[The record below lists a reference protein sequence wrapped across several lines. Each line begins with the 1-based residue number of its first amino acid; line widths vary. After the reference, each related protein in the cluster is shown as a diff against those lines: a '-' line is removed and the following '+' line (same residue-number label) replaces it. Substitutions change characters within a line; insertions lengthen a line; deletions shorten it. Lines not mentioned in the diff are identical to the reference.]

1 MSYQLQSTGP
11 PRHPPDPTR
20 TRALR
25 EQTATN
31 GRTAAAGAFA
41 LLAGIYAAISP
52 WVVHFSRTNPNLTA
66 TNLILGLGVA
76 VLGFGLYLAPERMRR
91 LSWTMVPLGMWF
103 IISPSSVTAAYNV
116 TAGIV
121 WSNSCTGG
129 MVFLFGLIATHAP
142 WAES

>member
-11 PRHPPDPTR
+11 PRHPPDATR
-20 TRALR
+20 TRALL
-25 EQTATN
+25 E
-31 GRTAAAGAFA
+31 RTAANSRTAVAGAFA

-52 WVVHFSRTNPNLTA
+52 WVIHFSRTNPNLTA

-76 VLGFGLYLAPERMRR
+76 ALGFGLHLAPERMRR

-103 IISPSSVTAAYNV
+103 IVSPTSVTAAYNV

-121 WSNSCTGG
+121 WNNSCTGG
-129 MVFLFGLIATHAP
+129 MVLLFGLIATHAP